1 MVYFRSM
8 NKINRSKLIESNPDI
23 CHGKPVFK
31 GTRVMVW
38 QVLELLED
46 GTSAEDIYAAYP
58 TLPSGAI
65 EAALHYAAEKAKGI
79 RYVSFTSEKNLKTH
93 ISP

>member
-1 MVYFRSM
+1 MR
-8 NKINRSKLIESNPDI
+8 KTAIHKLIEAKPEI

-38 QVLELLED
+38 QVLELLET
-46 GTSAEDIYAAYP
+46 GVGAKEIYTAYP
-58 TLPSGAI
+58 TLPKGAI
-65 EAALHYAAEKAKGI
+65 EAALHYAAEKAKGV
-79 RYVSFTSEKNLKTH
+79 RYVPFAPEKETQDH